1 MVRLRQIPRS
11 AAFAWSPGHSSPFLA
26 TGTHV
31 RAVDVDFSNETFLEL
46 WDLKLDGENVGA
58 ELQPVAKIS
67 TESRFHDLGWAETED
82 STRGLIA
89 GALENGALNLWDA
102 AKLLDGSSSEPVMKV
117 AAHSGAVKTLQ
128 FHPRHSNLLA
138 SGGSVGELFITDL
151 NNIENPTRLGKV
163 AASQVEID
171 CLDWNK
177 KVPHIL
183 ATGNSDGFVTVWDAK
198 AGKESLTLKN
208 LGRKPVSAIAWDPEK
223 PTRLVTSIP
232 LETDPVIL
240 VWDLRNANA
249 PERVLKGHESGVL
262 SLSWCPQDPR
272 LLLSSGEDNRNI
284 CWNPQTGEAYGEFP
298 IVTNA
303 TFQTRFN
310 PTNPNILATA
320 SLDGKISVQTLQNTN
335 PETAQKG
342 DDAQPLNDEDFFAK
356 AQTQPQGPTFSLPK
370 APKWFERP
378 ATANFGF
385 GGRVISVVTAPGTR
399 TSTIRISKFEVDASI
414 GAATDAFESALSSG
428 DVRSICESRAAEAKT
443 EEERSDWKVMTT
455 LMSET
460 PRKELITHLGFS
472 GDVDEAAD
480 SLAKLGLKT
489 EESEEKKA
497 EEKEKPSLA
506 PPAGARKHKRLTSIF
521 DTGADG
527 ESDSFLTDL
536 SASKAAQ
543 TNSPFQLFTGEETEA
558 DKSITKAL
566 IQGQFDKALEIC
578 LKEDRMADALMI
590 ALSGGQD
597 CIDKAQEAYFLKIC
611 EGPSYIRLL
620 ASIAGK
626 DIWDVVH
633 NADLKNWKEIVAV
646 ICTFA
651 DDKDYPELCEALGDR
666 LEEYSRTH
674 DSKETR
680 KDASFCYLASSKL
693 EKVVSI
699 WIQELKENE
708 SKMVETA
715 SGETGFSI
723 HVQVLRDF
731 IEKVTVF
738 RQVSKFVDAEKDK
751 PSDWKLTSLYD
762 KYIEYAEIVA
772 THGRLDVAEKYL
784 SLLPDSH
791 PAGGAAKN
799 RIQLATKKATT
810 KAAPKVPA
818 SHIPAARQ
826 ASTAL
831 PQPSL
836 GGYTP
841 VQPPVPQ
848 QPPMMNRGPTPNNPY
863 APPAFNQPANPYAP
877 SAQTSSYAPT
887 AGYQPTQQPGIAP
900 PLFPGQQAHGVPP
913 PPRGL
918 TQSPS
923 TVKPHTERSNV
934 PAWNDLPEGFARTPT
949 PRRGTPS
956 QGPAVI
962 SSPFP
967 NQQQQ
972 AQSPPPPPGPPVAGH
987 QGSMPVPPPPKG
999 PFPAV
1004 SHATPPGSAGGSQ
1017 FVPPERPS
1025 STANL
1030 YAPPP
1035 AQHPPTGAAG
1045 GPPHIARS
1053 ASPYTPPPA
1062 GAPPSNRYA
1071 PVASAQPSH
1080 PPGPPGPSGPPGP
1093 PQQAPGPS
1101 PYGAQR
1107 FQAAPP
1113 PQGGPPQGP
1122 YAPQGGQFTQPPP
1135 PPHTGAPPRQDS
1147 RPSTGQSQKKAPT
1160 APPKHPAGDRSHI
1173 PDNAK
1178 PIFEILSADM
1188 QRVKARAPSSFKAQ
1202 VNDTERRLNILFDH
1216 LNNEDLLK
1224 PATIDSMV
1232 ELARAIQSREYE
1244 AAQAIH
1250 LDILTNRTD
1259 ECGNWMVGVKRLI
1272 GMSKATP

>member
-102 AKLLDGSSSEPVMKV
+102 AKLLDGSSSEPAMKV

-183 ATGNSDGFVTVWDAK
+183 ATGNSDG
-198 AGKESLTLKN
+198 
-208 LGRKPVSAIAWDPEK
+208 
-223 PTRLVTSIP
+223 
-232 LETDPVIL
+232 
-240 VWDLRNANA
+240 
-249 PERVLKGHESGVL
+249 
-262 SLSWCPQDPR
+262 
-272 LLLSSGEDNRNI
+272 LL
-284 CWNPQTGEAYGEFP
+284 
-298 IVTNA
+298 
-303 TFQTRFN
+303 
-310 PTNPNILATA
+310 
-320 SLDGKISVQTLQNTN
+320 
-335 PETAQKG
+335 
-342 DDAQPLNDEDFFAK
+342 AK

-597 CIDKAQEAYFLKIC
+597 CIDKAQEAYFLKKC

-987 QGSMPVPPPPKG
+987 RGSMPVPPPPKG

-1035 AQHPPTGAAG
+1035 AQPPPTGAAG

-1107 FQAAPP
+1107 FQAAP